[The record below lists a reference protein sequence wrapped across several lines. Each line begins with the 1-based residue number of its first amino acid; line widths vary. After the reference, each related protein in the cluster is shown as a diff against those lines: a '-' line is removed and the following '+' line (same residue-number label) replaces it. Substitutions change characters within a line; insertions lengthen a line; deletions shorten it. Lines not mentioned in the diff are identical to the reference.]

1 MGAKEAK
8 EASLSCIGWDEPK
21 SVGVSKFKPW
31 KEVAKAL
38 KGGLKI

>member
-21 SVGVSKFKPW
+21 SVGEGRV
-31 KEVAKAL
+31 ETER
-38 KGGLKI
+38 